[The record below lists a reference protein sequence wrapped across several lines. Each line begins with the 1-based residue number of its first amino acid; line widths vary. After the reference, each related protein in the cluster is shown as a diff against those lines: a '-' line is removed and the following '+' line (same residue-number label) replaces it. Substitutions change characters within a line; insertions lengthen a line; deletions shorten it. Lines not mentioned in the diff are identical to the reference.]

1 VVDVECDGRVVR
13 LDCYVPD
20 GSLAV
25 DDPNG
30 LRSVFRLVDGT
41 IHVQTIDWAQ
51 SRSLDSSLEVTWRS
65 TGLHAA
71 DVDRIRVYTW
81 PDGELVRIFREQE

>member
-1 VVDVECDGRVVR
+1 MVDVECD
-13 LDCYVPD
+13 VPD
-20 GSLAV
+20 SSLTV
-25 DDPNG
+25 DDPSG

-51 SRSLDSSLEVTWRS
+51 SRSLESDGEETWRS
-65 TGLHAA
+65 PGLHVA
-71 DVDRIRVYTW
+71 DVDRIRGYTW